1 MELGAVSHFAQG
13 WKPSLIES
21 AVDLGAMALRDG
33 INWEKIERSKGEY
46 DFSDPRLAYIDK
58 AAGEGVDVTLVF
70 NWGNG
75 LYDGGFTP
83 YTDAGRAA
91 FADFI
96 VATLDHYGSIKSIE
110 IGNEFNGN
118 NHVDG
123 PVLKAG
129 YALRDDYY
137 AALIDAVYDKVKASH
152 PDVTVLGGATHSIP
166 VGYFKSLFEHGT
178 LNKLDGIAI
187 HPYTSS
193 AEELADHLELLRDAM
208 GGADKRIEVTE
219 FGQAFDDISDAPAYL
234 LKMVSVMA
242 ANDVDAA
249 HWYALA
255 EQSAYPNMQLVG
267 RSGVPTVTGDAFRF
281 LQNQLLGAGEAS
293 DVSPDGLTYAYM
305 FGTKALV
312 LWGEQQ
318 KVSFHVPV
326 QVYDASGRPITGF
339 SGILDPDEPVVVL
352 SEAELELGKN
362 VVIEKSA
369 LMADS
374 LHQFDLTNDA
384 GAATSFEGPWSYYA
398 LSGTGKLK
406 ELTTM
411 DGGTR
416 AGEPWVPY
424 IGDVNMRPLMV
435 SAEALNPVDFSNGG
449 NAGGRRDI
457 VERYT
462 APEDMVVRIAGQW
475 DVQDSS
481 ADGVLLRVVHN
492 GVELLRKSIDSS
504 SNGYQYQLDLRG
516 IGLKAG
522 DTLDFI
528 VGTNATPK
536 GGDLTDRRI
545 QIFKEGDL
553 ADYNPAA
560 IEAGTH
566 QSDRSGKI
574 VDASA
579 AIIGRQLNGSSADDV
594 LIAGY
599 SDDKLK
605 GNAGDDVL
613 AGNGGNDLLSGGT
626 GADHMSGG
634 AGNDTYFVDAAGD
647 VVDETGGDGI
657 DVVQSTVSF
666 SLADQA
672 RSVGSAEQ
680 LTLVGS
686 AISGTGNSLANQLT
700 GNRRDN
706 LLSGESG
713 SDTLIGGH
721 GNDVLTGGPGSD
733 VFVFNTSLSASSN
746 HDHITDFQHSND
758 QLQLDNAI
766 FTKLGATGALPA
778 GYFRTGAATD
788 ADDYIV
794 YDHSTGA
801 LYYDSNGAAAGG
813 AILFATLT
821 SKPSL
826 TAADF
831 LVI

>member
-1 MELGAVSHFAQG
+1 MELGAVTHFAQG
-13 WKPSLIES
+13 WKPSLIE
-21 AVDLGAMALRDG
+21 GALDIGALTFRDG
-33 INWEKIERSKGEY
+33 ITWEKVERSKGEY
-46 DFSDPRLAYIDK
+46 DFSDPRLAYIDR
-58 AAGEGVDVTLVF
+58 AAREGVDVTLVF
-70 NWGNG
+70 NWGNA

-96 VATLDHYGSIKSIE
+96 VATLDHYDSIKSIE

-118 NHVDG
+118 NYIDG

-137 AALIDAVYDKVKASH
+137 AALIDVVYDKVKASH

-166 VGYFKSLFEHGT
+166 VGYLKSLFEHGA
-178 LNKLDGIAI
+178 LDKMDGIAI

-208 GGADKRIEVTE
+208 GGTDKRIEVTE
-219 FGQAFDDISDAPAYL
+219 FGQSFDDISDAPAYL
-234 LKMVSVMA
+234 LKMTSVMA

-255 EQSAYPNMQLVG
+255 EQIGHPNMQLLG
-267 RSGVPTVTGDAFRF
+267 RSGEPTVTGDAFHF
-281 LQNQLLGAGEAS
+281 VQEQLLGAGAAS
-293 DVSPDGLTYAYM
+293 DVSPDGLTYAYR

-318 KVSFHVPV
+318 KVSFQVPV
-326 QVYDASGRPITGF
+326 QVYDASGKPIVHF

-352 SEAELELGKN
+352 SKAKLAIGKN
-362 VVIEKSA
+362 VVIQKSA
-369 LMADS
+369 LVADS
-374 LHQFDLTNDA
+374 LHQFDVTA
-384 GAATSFEGPWSYYA
+384 GATTRFEGPWSYYA

-435 SAEALNPVDFSNGG
+435 SAAAVNPVDFSNGR

-462 APEDMVVRIAGQW
+462 ASEDMVVRVAGQW

-481 ADGVLLRVVHN
+481 ADGVLLRVMHN
-492 GVELLRKSIDSS
+492 GVELLRKSINSS
-504 SNGYQYQLDLRG
+504 SNGYQYQLDLGG

-536 GGDLTDRRI
+536 GGDLTERRI
-545 QIFKEGDL
+545 QIFKEGDP
-553 ADYNPAA
+553 AGYKPAA
-560 IEAGTH
+560 VEAGTH
-566 QSDRSGKI
+566 QNDRPGKI

-579 AIIGRQLNGSSADDV
+579 VIAD
-594 LIAGY
+594 L
-599 SDDKLK
+599 
-605 GNAGDDVL
+605 
-613 AGNGGNDLLSGGT
+613 
-626 GADHMSGG
+626 
-634 AGNDTYFVDAAGD
+634 
-647 VVDETGGDGI
+647 
-657 DVVQSTVSF
+657 
-666 SLADQA
+666 
-672 RSVGSAEQ
+672 
-680 LTLVGS
+680 
-686 AISGTGNSLANQLT
+686 
-700 GNRRDN
+700 
-706 LLSGESG
+706 
-713 SDTLIGGH
+713 
-721 GNDVLTGGPGSD
+721 LTGGPGND
-733 VFVFNTSLSASSN
+733 VFVFNTSLGASSN
-746 HDHITDFQHSND
+746 RDDITDFQHFDN
-758 QLQLDNAI
+758 QLQLDNPI
-766 FTKLGATGALPA
+766 FTKLGAA
-778 GYFRTGAATD
+778 GTLQADHFRTGAATD
-788 ADDYIV
+788 ADDCIV
-794 YDHSTGA
+794 YDRSTGA
-801 LYYDSNGAAAGG
+801 LYYDADGAAAAGG

-826 TAADF
+826 TVTDF